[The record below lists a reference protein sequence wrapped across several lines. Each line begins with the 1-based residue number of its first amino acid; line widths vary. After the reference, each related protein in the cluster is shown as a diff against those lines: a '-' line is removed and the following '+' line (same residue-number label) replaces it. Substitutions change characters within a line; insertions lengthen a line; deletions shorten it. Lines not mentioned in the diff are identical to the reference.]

1 MQLYFIDKL
10 IEEIAIIGIDDDGV
24 IIPEFDE
31 LLEKL
36 KMDRSKKFENIG
48 KFVKNLESDIDA
60 IKTEKQRLSLKQKI
74 CENKVER
81 LKGFV
86 KNSMEKHNNKTYKAG
101 IFEFSFRKSSSL
113 NIDNI
118 DLIPDEFKRV
128 TIEANKSDIKAAMKL
143 GTEFK
148 GVSISEN
155 QNLVIK

>member
-10 IEEIAIIGIDDDGV
+10 IEEIAIIWIDDDWV

-36 KMDRSKKFENIG
+36 KMDRSKKFENIW

-81 LKGFV
+81 LKWFV
-86 KNSMEKHNNKTYKAG
+86 KNSMEKHNNKTYKAW

-143 GTEFK
+143 WTEFK